1 MGSNT
6 ARNLPPALGA
16 MSQAAELA
24 TRALTRLAA
33 KDPTIEPN
41 NPNHI
46 QAYHAL
52 RQTTSRVNAVAFAQF
67 LKSQDT
73 QVVQSAKV
81 TTAFW
86 LVPKVSLPNLGPDI
100 ARAVVSKEQLLEQG
114 APAGSLDFSEY
125 LVVDQIVP
133 RDKLPLGVTEVRFSL
148 GAVNKYK
155 QEAGHAIGPQAAAAA
170 TGAQRSE
177 NPKPPAPAVDA
188 GASAATGAHAPS
200 DRCLK
205 RVLSAE
211 PSDVEV
217 ANNDSKR
224 HKMLT
229 KTLIGNAQ
237 KACEKKLWW
246 DSDPC
251 NSSTV
256 HFWAKEC
263 MTAAATGA
271 DAAATG
277 AAKDVLSGFS
287 KLLTNILLNNACY
300 DDLNHFVE
308 FYEAMG
314 TMQAELPSISILLTR
329 LAKLTTDSTS
339 TLDTQGANLEVRTR
353 FFTSA
358 VWKDFLDKRRHRR
371 FLAAAE
377 TEDMGK
383 RVASLRAL
391 KEDPHL
397 PAELQAA
404 VSAALSIFDEAIPLE
419 EIQMMKHTPALGPS
433 PPLSHTYK
441 NHTFVTSTH
450 KT

>member
-1 MGSNT
+1 M
-6 ARNLPPALGA
+6 
-16 MSQAAELA
+16 
-24 TRALTRLAA
+24 
-33 KDPTIEPN
+33 
-41 NPNHI
+41 
-46 QAYHAL
+46 
-52 RQTTSRVNAVAFAQF
+52 
-67 LKSQDT
+67 
-73 QVVQSAKV
+73 
-81 TTAFW
+81 
-86 LVPKVSLPNLGPDI
+86 
-100 ARAVVSKEQLLEQG
+100 
-114 APAGSLDFSEY
+114 
-125 LVVDQIVP
+125 
-133 RDKLPLGVTEVRFSL
+133 
-148 GAVNKYK
+148 
-155 QEAGHAIGPQAAAAA
+155 
-170 TGAQRSE
+170 
-177 NPKPPAPAVDA
+177 
-188 GASAATGAHAPS
+188 
-200 DRCLK
+200 
-205 RVLSAE
+205 
-211 PSDVEV
+211 
-217 ANNDSKR
+217 
-224 HKMLT
+224 
-229 KTLIGNAQ
+229 KTLVGNIQ
-237 KACEKKLWW
+237 EACEKQLWW
-246 DSDPC
+246 DIDPC

-277 AAKDVLSGFS
+277 ATKDVLSGFS

-433 PPLSHTYK
+433 PPLSQTYK

>member
-1 MGSNT
+1 MRTLIRENFKSNSQHGRGMGSNT

-170 TGAQRSE
+170 TGAQR
-177 NPKPPAPAVDA
+177 AAA
-188 GASAATGAHAPS
+188 AATGARSADPS
-200 DRCLK
+200 
-205 RVLSAE
+205 VG
-211 PSDVEV
+211 P
-217 ANNDSKR
+217 
-224 HKMLT
+224 
-229 KTLIGNAQ
+229 Q
-237 KACEKKLWW
+237 
-246 DSDPC
+246 
-251 NSSTV
+251 
-256 HFWAKEC
+256 
-263 MTAAATGA
+263 A

-277 AAKDVLSGFS
+277 AQSAA
-287 KLLTNILLNNACY
+287 TRA
-300 DDLNHFVE
+300 
-308 FYEAMG
+308 
-314 TMQAELPSISILLTR
+314 QAPNDRCL
-329 LAKLTTDSTS
+329 
-339 TLDTQGANLEVRTR
+339 
-353 FFTSA
+353 
-358 VWKDFLDKRRHRR
+358 KRRLSAQPSVRR
-371 FLAAAE
+371 G
-377 TEDMGK
+377 T
-383 RVASLRAL
+383 RC
-391 KEDPHL
+391 
-397 PAELQAA
+397 
-404 VSAALSIFDEAIPLE
+404 
-419 EIQMMKHTPALGPS
+419 
-433 PPLSHTYK
+433 
-441 NHTFVTSTH
+441 
-450 KT
+450 